1 MIQTFVIDC
10 QTQGVRV
17 PNKIQVN
24 TQRLQNN
31 YHLFIYYDSTY
42 YDASNLKYEICII
55 TEM

>member
-17 PNKIQVN
+17 PNKIKVN